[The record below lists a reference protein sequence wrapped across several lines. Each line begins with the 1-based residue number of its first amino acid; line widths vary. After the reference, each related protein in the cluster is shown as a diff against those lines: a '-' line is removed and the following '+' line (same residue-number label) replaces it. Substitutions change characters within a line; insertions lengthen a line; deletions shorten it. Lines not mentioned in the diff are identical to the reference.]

1 MNLATQIV
9 LSVIDKMLQ
18 PTNADPLVMPERNEC
33 DGGVFD
39 YVEIVAKKIQLQT
52 QNAAN
57 SNAEVVER
65 MSFLRGQPI
74 INTSC
79 PQQ

>member
-1 MNLATQIV
+1 MNLTTQIV

-18 PTNADPLVMPERNEC
+18 PTNAGPLVILERNEC
-33 DGGVFD
+33 GGGVFD

-57 SNAEVVER
+57 SNAGMAER
-65 MSFLRGQPI
+65 MGFLKGEPV

-79 PQQ
+79 V